1 MRQLIST
8 ILTLVAIVIFASCGG
23 GGSRSIEMHDRYGS
37 VWFDTEEFVY
47 DNSDTLYRRNISITV
62 RYDGDYVSD
71 SVPLKILT
79 VSPDSMVY
87 EEDFKL
93 HIPHLADM
101 RPDEHTFIYRSNVL
115 LKRSGEYR
123 FRITPLEP
131 IDGIASVGLIVDER
145 PSFNE

>member
-1 MRQLIST
+1 MQRLISN
-8 ILTLVAIVIFASCGG
+8 ILALVALVVSVSCGG
-23 GGSRSIEMHDRYGS
+23 SNRSIEMHDRYGS

-79 VSPDSMVY
+79 ISPDSMVL
-87 EEDFKL
+87 EEDFTL

-101 RPDEHTFIYRSNVL
+101 RPEEHTFVYRSNVL

-123 FRITPLEP
+123 FRLTPLEP

-145 PSFNE
+145 PIVNE